1 MWLQFVYLKAALWS
15 CLELEWNKCVL
26 FFQVFPRYGG
36 PDGMKFDRKFV
47 YSR

>member
-1 MWLQFVYLKAALWS
+1 MEVVFV
-15 CLELEWNKCVL
+15 
-26 FFQVFPRYGG
+26 QMFPRFGG